1 MFFSV
6 YSDLSSASVTRGQ
19 KVSARQNLGAVNREG
34 TMKFEL
40 RRISGAPVNPL
51 AWLAR

>member
-1 MFFSV
+1 
-6 YSDLSSASVTRGQ
+6 LSSASVSRGQ
-19 KVSARQNLGAVNREG
+19 KVAARQTIGAVNREG